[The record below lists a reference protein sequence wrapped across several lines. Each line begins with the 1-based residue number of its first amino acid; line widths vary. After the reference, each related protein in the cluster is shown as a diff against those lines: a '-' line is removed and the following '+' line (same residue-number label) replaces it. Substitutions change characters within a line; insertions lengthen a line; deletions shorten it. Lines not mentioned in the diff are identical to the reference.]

1 MAVSTLKSG
10 ARIENGAPG
19 YGLTAD
25 DMDVRYEGATL
36 GTYEVNGYNDS
47 DFYAVVWNGEAVV
60 SIEYATTRGWT
71 YANGAS
77 PDATDDVKAAAA
89 AFLYE
94 RDVKSWNV
102 AAAHDA
108 LIPEKGRQAEVF
120 KGRKVPVGTTGEIIW
135 VGDDRYRRGAYR
147 VGIKDAAGE
156 VHWTAMDNV
165 RVTDAAER
173 ITPIEE
179 ITTSVAGRLK
189 RLVETGSPSD
199 WVSAY
204 RSYGGAI
211 GNRFSVE
218 GDQINALLESQGRSD
233 VPVITYAGA
242 LGDVA
247 VAEAVREQEDRAR
260 MAAYKSAREAGDY
273 TRATAI
279 LYGEIEPEQPEPEPE
294 ITGGLMDLARKIE
307 GPR

>member
-10 ARIENGAPG
+10 ARIKDGEPG

-25 DMDVRYEGATL
+25 DMDVRYEGATF
-36 GTYEVNGYNDS
+36 GTYERNGYNDS
-47 DFYAVVWNGEAVV
+47 DFYAVVWTGEAITA
-60 SIEYATTRGWT
+60 IEYATTRGWT

-89 AFLYE
+89 AWLYQ

-108 LIPEKGRQAEVF
+108 LMPEKGRRAEVF

-173 ITPIEE
+173 ITSLDE

-189 RLVETGSPSD
+189 RLVETGGPSD

-211 GNRFSVE
+211 GNRFSVP
-218 GDQINALLESQGRSD
+218 GDQINALLESQGRDEID
-233 VPVITYAGA
+233 VTYAGA
-242 LGDVA
+242 LGAVA

-260 MAAYKSAREAGDY
+260 MAGYKSAREVGDY

-279 LYGEIEPEQPEPEPE
+279 LYGEIEPDEQPEV
-294 ITGGLMDLARKIE
+294 GGSLMDLARKIE
-307 GPR
+307 GGS

>member
-10 ARIENGAPG
+10 ARVDSAQPG

-47 DFYAVVWNGEAVV
+47 DFVAVVWNGERIAG
-60 SIEYATTRGWT
+60 IEYATTRGWT
-71 YANGAS
+71 YANSAT

-89 AFLYE
+89 AWLYR
-94 RDVKSWNV
+94 RDVESWNV

-108 LIPEKGRQAEVF
+108 LMPEKGRQAEVF
-120 KGRKVPVGTTGEIIW
+120 KGRKVPIGTTGEIIW

-147 VGIKDAAGE
+147 VGLKDAAGE

-173 ITPIEE
+173 ITPLAE

-189 RLVETGSPSD
+189 RLAETGGPSD

-211 GNRFSVE
+211 GNRFSVPA
-218 GDQINALLESQGRSD
+218 DQINALLEDQGRD
-233 VPVITYAGA
+233 EPAGSY
-242 LGDVA
+242 
-247 VAEAVREQEDRAR
+247 AEALVSLGIAEAMRAQEDAALETAYVAARA
-260 MAAYKSAREAGDY
+260 EGDY
-273 TRATAI
+273 ERASEI
-279 LYGEIEPEQPEPEPE
+279 LDGK
-294 ITGGLMDLARKIE
+294 ITGGSLMDLARQID
-307 GPR
+307 GGS